1 MTTQQHCQICQQLH
15 WQPLAELCSGVWRK
29 DQQELQR
36 AELLFPLGLCLNC
49 GHVQVTVPY
58 TADIFANLYFSNS
71 REPDMWCSSD
81 NQQTPYHD
89 MLDFIGDT
97 LLQSQTAVADFG
109 CGAALTLKLMQQQ
122 YPNLH
127 YYGFDFNVT
136 ACGDNITGI
145 ECDINKL
152 DQINPA
158 TFGQGFSMVLSSH
171 VLEHVLQPV
180 QYLEQLGRFLTS
192 DGLLFIEVPD
202 CGEQALTCAL
212 ETTNLVHGQHIHYF
226 TDDSLQQIGAL
237 AGFSLL
243 KQAQLRTGE
252 IPRLQMLFRK
262 SQCTVRPAQ
271 IQRTA
276 VAAIQHR
283 FERYDSY
290 LKATYQQ
297 ITQLLLSH
305 PSVGLWGIGGDF
317 YILLRTYPQL
327 QQAISNQQLRLFD
340 YELAGHTYQQQ
351 AISSSSELASYRSP
365 VLIVPFYA
373 PTRQKMQ
380 LMAKSF
386 GCILQQFDTSDYCEG
401 ETLKLVR

>member
-1 MTTQQHCQICQQLH
+1 VIAQQQCQICQQLQ
-15 WQPLAELCSGVWRK
+15 WQPLGELCSGVWNK
-29 DQQELQR
+29 NQQELQR
-36 AELLFPLGLCLNC
+36 TELLFPLGLCSGC

-58 TADIFANLYFSNS
+58 TADIFASLYFSNS

-127 YYGFDFNVT
+127 YYGFDFNVS

-145 ECDINKL
+145 QCDINEL
-152 DQINPA
+152 DRIDSA
-158 TFGQGFSMVLSSH
+158 TFGLGFSLILSSH

-180 QYLEQLGRFLTS
+180 QYLQQLGRFLAS

-226 TDDSLQQIGAL
+226 TDDSLQQIAAL

-243 KQAQLRTGE
+243 KQAQIRTGE
-252 IPRLQMLFRK
+252 IPRLQMLFK
-262 SQCTVRPAQ
+262 KVQCTASTVQ
-271 IQRTA
+271 IHRTA
-276 VAAIQHR
+276 AAAIQHR
-283 FERYDSY
+283 FDRYHSS
-290 LKATYQQ
+290 LQATYCQ
-297 ITQLLLSH
+297 IEQLLAEH
-305 PSVGLWGIGGDF
+305 PSIGLWGIGGDF

-327 QQAISNQQLRLFD
+327 RQALADQKLRLFD
-340 YELAGHTYQQQ
+340 YELADHTYQQQ
-351 AISSSSELASYRSP
+351 PISSSSELAGYSSP

-373 PTRQKMQ
+373 PTRQRMLQ
-380 LMAKSF
+380 LAKNYPCF
-386 GCILQQFDTSDYCEG
+386 RQTTG
-401 ETLKLVR
+401 